1 MNNLEKN
8 AAKEALKNI
17 SYEMLEYANKDE
29 LANQVVRRG
38 ISDPGFLH
46 FIALTMRAV
55 TLMRT
60 LEEAENDD

>member
-1 MNNLEKN
+1 MP
-8 AAKEALKNI
+8 
-17 SYEMLEYANKDE
+17 NKDE

-55 TLMRT
+55 ALMRT

>member
-29 LANQVVRRG
+29 LANQVVRSG

-55 TLMRT
+55 ALMRT

>member
-8 AAKEALKNI
+8 AAKEELKNV

-46 FIALTMRAV
+46 FIALTMRGGCAY
-55 TLMRT
+55 
-60 LEEAENDD
+60 ENAGGGRKR

>member
-8 AAKEALKNI
+8 AAKEALKNV

-38 ISDPGFLH
+38 NFRPGISSLYSANNAGGY
-46 FIALTMRAV
+46 AY
-55 TLMRT
+55 
-60 LEEAENDD
+60 ENAGGGRKR

>member
-8 AAKEALKNI
+8 AAKEALKNV

-38 ISDPGFLH
+38 ISDPGFLR

>member
-38 ISDPGFLH
+38 ISDPGILH

-55 TLMRT
+55 ALMRT

>member
-29 LANQVVRRG
+29 VEMQL
-38 ISDPGFLH
+38 L
-46 FIALTMRAV
+46 
-55 TLMRT
+55 
-60 LEEAENDD
+60 

>member
-29 LANQVVRRG
+29 LANQVVRREFPTR
-38 ISDPGFLH
+38 DF
-46 FIALTMRAV
+46 F
-55 TLMRT
+55 TL
-60 LEEAENDD
+60 

>member
-46 FIALTMRAV
+46 FI
-55 TLMRT
+55 
-60 LEEAENDD
+60 